1 MRRHIISAAMFLLI
15 LALLLVPLSLIFRP
29 KNNSQEAGMEE
40 PRANGILAEPENSI
54 DVLFLGNSLAYCSM
68 NPMEIWKEYGIPT
81 YVCSTV
87 GQRVNITMQFLRRV
101 LRTQKPKVVALEAM
115 GPRMPTGIVTRS
127 TELLEEK
134 VPFFRYHNR
143 WKTLRWQDFYTEPHH
158 TALRE
163 DKGFY
168 GHIGEKPADLTDY
181 MAPSDVSAGIPR
193 KSRRVLA
200 EIAELCRDNGIQLV
214 LFSAPSP
221 VNWNSAWHNAFA
233 AMAETL
239 GVPYLDMN
247 LMPEEVPMDWNH
259 DSFDGGD
266 HLNVAGAKKASDY
279 MGKWLIET
287 GLFTDKR
294 QDPAYTQWNIF
305 LTRCENGEG
314 MEYKT
319 AD

>member
-1 MRRHIISAAMFLLI
+1 MRRHLLSAAAFLLI

-29 KNNSQEAGMEE
+29 KNNSQAAGMED
-40 PRANGILAEPENSI
+40 PRPNGILAEPENSI

-87 GQRVNITMQFLRRV
+87 GQRINITKQFLERV
-101 LRTQKPKVVALEAM
+101 LRTQKPRVVALEAM
-115 GPRMPTGIVTRS
+115 GPRMPTGIVTRG

-143 WKTLRWQDFYTEPHH
+143 WKTLSWQDLYTSPHY

-168 GHIGEKPADLTDY
+168 GHIGEKAADLTDY
-181 MAPSDVSAGIPR
+181 MVPTDGSHPIPR
-193 KSRRVLA
+193 KSRQVLN
-200 EIAELCRDNGIQLV
+200 EIAALCRENGIQLV

-221 VNWNSAWHNAFA
+221 RNWDSAWHNAFVSV
-233 AMAETL
+233 AETL
-239 GVPYLDMN
+239 DVPYLDMN
-247 LMPEEVPMDWNH
+247 LMPEEVPMDWEH

-266 HLNVAGAKKASDY
+266 HLNVEGARKASHY
-279 MGKWLIET
+279 MGKWLAET

-294 QDPAYTQWNIF
+294 QDPAYAQWNVF
-305 LTRCENGEG
+305 LTAYENGEG
-314 MEYKT
+314 MAYKVEE
-319 AD
+319 